1 MDSNDWCV
9 VRSRVLLGRIRL
21 NGLQLDPLRVDR
33 LLLNTLF
40 LVPEEVFLSS
50 TGIFFLSLGAVPVS
64 VDRQRKFKISELQ
77 ALDSKV

>member
-21 NGLQLDPLRVDR
+21 DGLQLDPLRVDR
-33 LLLNTLF
+33 LLLNTL

-50 TGIFFLSLGAVPVS
+50 TGIFFLSLGEACPGEC
-64 VDRQRKFKISELQ
+64 RPAKEIQN
-77 ALDSKV
+77 